1 MAEYKVNAG
10 DMRTSITFQS
20 PTVAADAGGAQV
32 TTYANVATNPTV
44 KARWI
49 NDHGQEAVQSEALR
63 STQRATVTI
72 RHRVDVLTTWRV
84 LKGTEIW
91 KILSIDPVQD
101 RNRYVEL
108 RVERVK
114 GTV

>member
-1 MAEYKVNAG
+1 MQA
-10 DMRTSITFQS
+10 
-20 PTVAADAGGAQV
+20 PTISVDAGKAQS
-32 TTYANVATNPTV
+32 TTYANVTTNPTV

-49 NDHGQEAVQSEALR
+49 NDHGAEAVASDAVR

-72 RHRVDVLTTWRV
+72 RHRSDVLTTWRI

-91 KILSIDPVQD
+91 QVLSVDQVQD

-114 GTV
+114 GSV

>member
-1 MAEYKVNAG
+1 
-10 DMRTSITFQS
+10 
-20 PTVAADAGGAQV
+20 
-32 TTYANVATNPTV
+32 VATNPTV
-44 KARWI
+44 KARWV
-49 NDHGQEAVQSEALR
+49 NDHGQEAVASEALR

-72 RHRVDVLTTWRV
+72 RHRADVLTTWRI
-84 LKGTEIW
+84 LKGAEIW
-91 KILSIDPVQD
+91 SILSIDAVQE